1 MAINVLFNNN
11 DVDTSGSAAV
21 IPPSDRGPQ
30 RVPDQPVAPVTD
42 EDIDNVTSIKKK
54 EPATASKKNNNTL
67 LMVALIAAGVWVIY
81 KYKLLQ

>member
-30 RVPDQPVAPVTD
+30 KVDPEPVAPVTND
-42 EDIDNVTSIKKK
+42 NIDNVTSVKKK
-54 EPATASKKNNNTL
+54 EPAAASKKNNNTL
-67 LMVALIAAGVWVIY
+67 LMVALIAAGVWVIW
-81 KYKLLQ
+81 KYKLL

>member
-11 DVDTSGSAAV
+11 DVDTSGSAHV

-30 RVPDQPVAPVTD
+30 KVDPQPVAPVTD
-42 EDIDNVTSIKKK
+42 DNIDNDTGVKKK
-54 EPATASKKNNNTL
+54 EPATASKKSNNTL
-67 LMVALIAAGVWVIY
+67 LMLALIAAGVWVIY

>member
-42 EDIDNVTSIKKK
+42 DNINNVTSVKEK